1 MILVFVDE
9 PDQKLSLDL
18 LVFALVLST
27 LMKYM
32 NFNQWLREIS
42 MRLELELRKLER
54 TKSFVLLNSPKVEL
68 QYSGA
73 ESLLADFLKSS
84 TVYTLSS

>member
-27 LMKYM
+27 LMKYI

-42 MRLELELRKLER
+42 KRLELELGKLER
-54 TKSFVLLNSPKVEL
+54 TKYFVLLNSPKSKF
-68 QYSGA
+68 QYLGV
-73 ESLLADFLKSS
+73 ESLS
-84 TVYTLSS
+84 